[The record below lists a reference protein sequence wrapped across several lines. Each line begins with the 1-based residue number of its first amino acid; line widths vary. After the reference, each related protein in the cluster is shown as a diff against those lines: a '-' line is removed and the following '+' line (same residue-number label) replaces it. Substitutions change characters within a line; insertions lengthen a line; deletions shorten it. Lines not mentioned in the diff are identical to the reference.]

1 MGYAD
6 DVVITSLT
14 LDSQSTRMT
23 NISKGSHEDADMY
36 LNRAKTKMIQVQKQQ
51 VRKPT
56 IQEIKD
62 IEKDYN
68 FILKMVI

>member
-1 MGYAD
+1 
-6 DVVITSLT
+6 
-14 LDSQSTRMT
+14 MT

-36 LNRAKTKMIQVQKQQ
+36 LNRVKTKMMQVQKQQ

-62 IEKDYN
+62 IEK
-68 FILKMVI
+68 ITISSLKW